1 MGEKKGRGEGMKR
14 SKLKAASSASV
25 LILRGKDRGQRH
37 ILSGKLIRVETCGK
51 SYMIPRIC
59 YREQNSSHKSVIMR
73 ISQECSLCDCIG
85 TTPKC

>member
-1 MGEKKGRGEGMKR
+1 MGEKKGRGEGMKC
-14 SKLKAASSASV
+14 SKLK
-25 LILRGKDRGQRH
+25 RGKDRGQRH
-37 ILSGKLIRVETCGK
+37 ILSGKLIRVGTCGK